1 MARTAKLNA
10 TQCARIQ
17 ELRSEQHVPVP
28 RLARRY
34 KVSESSLYKVLDGTY
49 QARPVSM
56 QRNVRNAARA
66 RTKPAPAALPKDLFA
81 DIPTKGFGGGVSDD
95 VVLEA
100 ARLIV
105 ARSNFAQVVANHL
118 KRH

>member
-1 MARTAKLNA
+1 MARISKLNEA
-10 TQCARIQ
+10 QCAKIQ
-17 ELRSEQHVPVP
+17 TLRTEQHIPVP
-28 RLARRY
+28 RLARRF

-49 QARPVSM
+49 HARPTSVH
-56 QRNVRNAARA
+56 RARRNAARV
-66 RTKPAPAALPKDLFA
+66 RTAPASAAKPKELFA
-81 DIPTKGFGGGVSDD
+81 DIPTTGFGGGVSDD

-105 ARSNFAQVVANHL
+105 ARSNFAQVVASHL